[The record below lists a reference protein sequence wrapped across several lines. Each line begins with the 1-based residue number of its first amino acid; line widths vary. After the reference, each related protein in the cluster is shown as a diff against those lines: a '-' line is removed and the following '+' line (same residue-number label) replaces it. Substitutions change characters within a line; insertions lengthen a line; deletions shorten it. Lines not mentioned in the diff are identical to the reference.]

1 MEFALDLMQTTAL
14 AMIFFL
20 LGRVIVAHVEFLRRV
35 CIPAPV
41 VGGLVFALIH
51 LALHSAGVVTFTFDE
66 TLKNA
71 FMIWFF
77 TSVGYGASF
86 KVLARGIKPVLV
98 FLLLAGVM
106 VVIQDLVGA
115 GLAQVFQLDGRLG
128 LCMGS
133 IPLVGGHGTAGS
145 FGPQFEDAGVM
156 GASVVAV
163 ACATYG
169 LVSGSLMGGPIARA
183 KIKKYN
189 LHSMVNEGE
198 EYGESV
204 ETAQSP
210 SQAKDL
216 GVDSIV
222 KSFALL
228 IIAAGIGTYINAY
241 FDGKITLPT
250 YMGAMIVALIIR
262 NVSDWRKIELPMHAI
277 DISGNVC
284 LNIFLAIALMTLK
297 LWELAALAVPMIVTL
312 LVQTLIMFLFASFI
326 VFRVMGRDYEAACM
340 TTAFCGFG
348 MGATPNAMANMLS
361 VTGQYGPAPK
371 AFFVVPIVGGMF
383 VDFTNTAVL
392 SVFLN
397 FLPK

>member
-1 MEFALDLMQTTAL
+1 MHG
-14 AMIFFL
+14 
-20 LGRVIVAHVEFLRRV
+20 LGVAVAE
-35 CIPAPV
+35 
-41 VGGLVFALIH
+41 
-51 LALHSAGVVTFTFDE
+51 
-66 TLKNA
+66 
-71 FMIWFF
+71 
-77 TSVGYGASF
+77 
-86 KVLARGIKPVLV
+86 
-98 FLLLAGVM
+98 
-106 VVIQDLVGA
+106 
-115 GLAQVFQLDGRLG
+115 
-128 LCMGS
+128 
-133 IPLVGGHGTAGS
+133 
-145 FGPQFEDAGVM
+145 
-156 GASVVAV
+156 VVAI

-183 KIKKYN
+183 KIKKYG
-189 LHSMVNEGE
+189 LHSSVKAEA
-198 EYGESV
+198 V
-204 ETAQSP
+204 ETVETVQEPSP
-210 SQAKDL
+210 AKDQ
-216 GVDSIV
+216 GADSIL
-222 KSFALL
+222 KAFILL

-241 FDGKITLPT
+241 FDGKITLP
-250 YMGAMIVALIIR
+250 MIVALIIR

-340 TTAFCGFG
+340 
-348 MGATPNAMANMLS
+348 GATPNAMANMLS

>member
-1 MEFALDLMQTTAL
+1 MTP
-14 AMIFFL
+14 
-20 LGRVIVAHVEFLRRV
+20 G
-35 CIPAPV
+35 C
-41 VGGLVFALIH
+41 
-51 LALHSAGVVTFTFDE
+51 
-66 TLKNA
+66 
-71 FMIWFF
+71 
-77 TSVGYGASF
+77 
-86 KVLARGIKPVLV
+86 
-98 FLLLAGVM
+98 
-106 VVIQDLVGA
+106 
-115 GLAQVFQLDGRLG
+115 
-128 LCMGS
+128 
-133 IPLVGGHGTAGS
+133 
-145 FGPQFEDAGVM
+145 
-156 GASVVAV
+156 

-183 KIKKYN
+183 KIKKYG
-189 LHSMVNEGE
+189 LHSSVKAEA
-198 EYGESV
+198 V
-204 ETAQSP
+204 ETVETVQEPSP
-210 SQAKDL
+210 AKDQ
-216 GVDSIV
+216 GADSIL
-222 KSFALL
+222 KAFILL